1 VYFEVVLPERI
12 VRLAG
17 FGICPAGAPH
27 RGTSV
32 ALLYRGLRQDL
43 VQIEKSDMKGPDIM
57 DRPER
62 KLKQQ
67 VTQSVVMLLTVM
79 AILTTLFCTQAFGAN
94 PNEEE
99 IVPQESR
106 SGEHVKYGLIA
117 AAAAFGL
124 GAIGAGIAIA
134 HVGAA
139 AMGAVA
145 EKPQIAGQALIFV
158 ALAEGLVVFVFITAL
173 MILGKV

>member
-1 VYFEVVLPERI
+1 MGKPER
-12 VRLAG
+12 
-17 FGICPAGAPH
+17 
-27 RGTSV
+27 
-32 ALLYRGLRQDL
+32 DL
-43 VQIEKSDMKGPDIM
+43 KRRI
-57 DRPER
+57 
-62 KLKQQ
+62 
-67 VTQSVVMLLTVM
+67 TQSIVMLLTVM
-79 AILTTLFCTQAFGAN
+79 AIATVLFCTEAFAQTE
-94 PNEEE
+94 PN
-99 IVPQESR
+99 
-106 SGEHVKYGLIA
+106 SGMPELADAHETAQDSSNVKWGLVS

-158 ALAEGLVVFVFITAL
+158 ALAEGLVVFGFITAL